1 METLEKTR
9 GLKVFILEDDKP
21 NQERITKDFQGMDYN
36 ISFFS
41 KNESIFDLLKFYP
54 DILIK
59 DYKKNKVLKY
69 EEWPAY

>member
-1 METLEKTR
+1 MVIKEKNKE
-9 GLKVFILEDDKP
+9 LKVFVLEDDKP
-21 NQERITKDFQGMDYN
+21 NQERIVKDFQGMGYK

-54 DILIK
+54 DILIQ
-59 DYKKNKVLKY
+59 DYKSNKVLKY